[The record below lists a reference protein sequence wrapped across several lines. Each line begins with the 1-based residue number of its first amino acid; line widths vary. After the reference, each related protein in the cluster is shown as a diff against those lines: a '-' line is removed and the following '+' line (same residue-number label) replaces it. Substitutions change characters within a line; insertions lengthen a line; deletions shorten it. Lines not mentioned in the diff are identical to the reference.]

1 MALHLTN
8 TLSGQ
13 TEKFVPANREHI
25 SLYVCGPTVYNFAHM
40 GNARPAVV
48 FDVLYRLLKRT
59 YPRVTY
65 ARNFT
70 DIDDKINAAAE
81 TAGVP
86 ISQITNTYIEAYQ
99 EDMAALGVLVPD
111 IEPRVTDHVSDII
124 DMIEDLINNGH
135 AYAAENHVLF
145 DVNSFE
151 DYGKLSG
158 RSLDDMR
165 AGARVEVAPF
175 KLNAADFVLWK
186 PSADNQ
192 PGWGSP
198 WGRGRPGWHI
208 ECSAMIGKH
217 FGRSIDIHGGGQD
230 LIFPHH
236 ENEIAQG
243 TCAWPG
249 ETYCR
254 YWIHN
259 GFVTIDGVKMSKSL
273 GNVRLVRELLEDV
286 PGEAIRFALLS
297 AHYRSSIDLSDR
309 SLRDARHGLDRLY
322 GAMREL
328 SNIEPSD
335 EGGRLTPVL
344 TALEDDLNTP
354 VAIAELFAL
363 AKAAFKATTS
373 EERAAIKASMIDAG
387 NLLGLLN
394 ADPEI
399 WFTSTSETDPEL
411 PLIKRLI
418 ADREA
423 ARVAGDFGEADRLR
437 TVLLTMGVLL
447 DDSPDGTLWRRT
459 A

>member
-1 MALHLTN
+1 
-8 TLSGQ
+8 
-13 TEKFVPANREHI
+13 
-25 SLYVCGPTVYNFAHM
+25 
-40 GNARPAVV
+40 
-48 FDVLYRLLKRT
+48 
-59 YPRVTY
+59 
-65 ARNFT
+65 
-70 DIDDKINAAAE
+70 
-81 TAGVP
+81 
-86 ISQITNTYIEAYQ
+86 
-99 EDMAALGVLVPD
+99 
-111 IEPRVTDHVSDII
+111 
-124 DMIEDLINNGH
+124 
-135 AYAAENHVLF
+135 
-145 DVNSFE
+145 
-151 DYGKLSG
+151 
-158 RSLDDMR
+158 
-165 AGARVEVAPF
+165 
-175 KLNAADFVLWK
+175 
-186 PSADNQ
+186 
-192 PGWGSP
+192 
-198 WGRGRPGWHI
+198 
-208 ECSAMIGKH
+208 MIGKH

-259 GFVTIDGVKMSKSL
+259 GFVTIDGGKMSKSL

-335 EGGRLTPVL
+335 DGGRLTPVL